1 MINFTLS
8 FSGGRLFGTRD
19 ASPLLLAPGVRLG
32 KRFMSPSHRSQVHG
46 VRHPAHD
53 VVRLS
58 ENISGYVACVC
69 LTQLDSSIELTVPA
83 KICQTTSEHL
93 HTNCTF
99 TANLSTLLIDTT
111 EIGKDR
117 FMICLHKER
126 KGLGLPATRRS
137 VVIYHISSF
146 CNWCLIWVNQMLIF
160 IWLTN
165 WRIQ

>member
-1 MINFTLS
+1 MSKHYYKFQSTHSLHLQCKIGLVTNVITCCNLIKMPKKGYYWVLINFTLP

-32 KRFMSPSHRSQVHG
+32 KRFVSPSHCSQVHG

-58 ENISGYVACVC
+58 ENISGYVAYVC
-69 LTQLDSSIELTVPA
+69 LTQLDSSVKLTVPA

-99 TANLSTLLIDTT
+99 TANLSTHPKLIHQ
-111 EIGKDR
+111 R
-117 FMICLHKER
+117 
-126 KGLGLPATRRS
+126 
-137 VVIYHISSF
+137 
-146 CNWCLIWVNQMLIF
+146 
-160 IWLTN
+160 
-165 WRIQ
+165 